1 MIWDICLVGTS
12 LTVALLAAVKL
23 ALWHRQFNAVER
35 YGLGILGAGCLM
47 TLGPILATG
56 SPFDQWAPF
65 LFRIGVL
72 LLMIG
77 HIMRYWKTGVS
88 R

>member
-12 LTVALLAAVKL
+12 LTVALLATMKL
-23 ALWHRQFNAVER
+23 ALWHRQFTAVER
-35 YGLGILGAGCLM
+35 YGLGMLGAGCLM
-47 TLGPILATG
+47 TLGPILMTG

-77 HIMRYWKTGVS
+77 HILRYRKRGVS